1 MLLFVSLTVMAGKA
15 DDSTLNEI
23 QLQLG
28 NLLIAEER
36 FNEAIEAFTLA
47 KRGTPTVNQLF
58 RARQG
63 AVMSMLRLA
72 RFGEAYD
79 EALLVYSAA
88 PDNSAAVAL
97 YGDALWAR
105 GLFPEAEEAYQAALV
120 LDPGDGRGHHG
131 LAKSL
136 ATRGRLS
143 EAMDAAQASASE
155 KMSAIT
161 GGLNIP
167 GLSF

>member
-1 MLLFVSLTVMAGKA
+1 MCIQLRLILGVMLLFVSLAVMAGKA
-15 DDSTLNEI
+15 DDSTFNEI

-72 RFGEAYD
+72 RFGKAY
-79 EALLVYSAA
+79 
-88 PDNSAAVAL
+88 
-97 YGDALWAR
+97 
-105 GLFPEAEEAYQAALV
+105 
-120 LDPGDGRGHHG
+120 
-131 LAKSL
+131 
-136 ATRGRLS
+136 
-143 EAMDAAQASASE
+143 
-155 KMSAIT
+155 
-161 GGLNIP
+161 
-167 GLSF
+167 